1 MLKNIDDRAGD
12 LLKTQPREGRP
23 PSRPHCGTPCR
34 GRTASPHHS
43 IGSPEAAGAPLRVA
57 AGATLRSI
65 GVKEEFMETILF
77 FVVWLG
83 GALLHTLFDLKIK
96 PVLRAVREESD
107 LP

>member
-1 MLKNIDDRAGD
+1 MLKNIDDRPDD
-12 LLKTQPREGRP
+12 LLQTLHREGRP
-23 PSRPHCGTPCR
+23 PSRP
-34 GRTASPHHS
+34 
-43 IGSPEAAGAPLRVA
+43 AAAPLPRAEGITTTALAVRRLQA
-57 AGATLRSI
+57 RRPWSRPGATLRCI

>member
-1 MLKNIDDRAGD
+1 M
-12 LLKTQPREGRP
+12 
-23 PSRPHCGTPCR
+23 
-34 GRTASPHHS
+34 
-43 IGSPEAAGAPLRVA
+43 VA

-96 PVLRAVREESD
+96 PVLRAAREESD

>member
-1 MLKNIDDRAGD
+1 LAVRRLQA
-12 LLKTQPREGRP
+12 RRP
-23 PSRPHCGTPCR
+23 GSRP
-34 GRTASPHHS
+34 
-43 IGSPEAAGAPLRVA
+43 
-57 AGATLRSI
+57 GATLRSI

>member
-1 MLKNIDDRAGD
+1 MTTGPAICYKRSQGKDVPHPAPVAAPPAAD
-12 LLKTQPREGRP
+12 GRHHHTTALAVRRLQARRSG
-23 PSRPHCGTPCR
+23 SR
-34 GRTASPHHS
+34 
-43 IGSPEAAGAPLRVA
+43 

>member
-1 MLKNIDDRAGD
+1 LLKNIDDRPGD
-12 LLKTQPREGRP
+12 LLQTHHREGRP
-23 PSRPHCGTPCR
+23 PSRPRCGTAAAG
-34 GRTASPHHS
+34 GRHHDNS

-96 PVLRAVREESD
+96 PVLRAAREESD

>member
-1 MLKNIDDRAGD
+1 
-12 LLKTQPREGRP
+12 
-23 PSRPHCGTPCR
+23 
-34 GRTASPHHS
+34 
-43 IGSPEAAGAPLRVA
+43 
-57 AGATLRSI
+57 
-65 GVKEEFMETILF
+65 METILF

>member
-1 MLKNIDDRAGD
+1 MTTGPAICYKRSQGKDVPHPAPAAAPLPPADGITTTALAVRRLQA
-12 LLKTQPREGRP
+12 RRP
-23 PSRPHCGTPCR
+23 WSRP
-34 GRTASPHHS
+34 
-43 IGSPEAAGAPLRVA
+43 
-57 AGATLRSI
+57 GATLRSI